1 MKNLCALFTYVM
13 RAIVIA
19 VRVQYDGQTWEMIFA
34 AKDRTRL
41 HAILCVPDGK
51 PVTKQFIALAMYLE
65 PNLYLPIAVQ
75 HGLFLERTIKIKIIF

>member
-1 MKNLCALFTYVM
+1 
-13 RAIVIA
+13 
-19 VRVQYDGQTWEMIFA
+19 MIFA

-65 PNLYLPIAVQ
+65 PNMYLPIAVQ
-75 HGLFLERTIKIKIIF
+75 HGLFLEKAIKFEIIF